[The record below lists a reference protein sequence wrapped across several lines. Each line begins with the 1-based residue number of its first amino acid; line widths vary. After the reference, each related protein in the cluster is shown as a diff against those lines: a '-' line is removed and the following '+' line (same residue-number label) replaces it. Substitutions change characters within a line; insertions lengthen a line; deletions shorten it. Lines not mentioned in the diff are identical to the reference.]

1 MKILYQGSQGAYSQ
15 LAALEVYPK
24 AETISLKTFEGICS

>member
-1 MKILYQGSQGAYSQ
+1 MKILYQGTEGAYSQ

-24 AETISLKTFEGICS
+24 AETISLSLIHI